1 MLKEQDRRRILLF
14 AVVAALVV
22 GVDQL
27 SKVWIR
33 ANPPDIELLPGF
45 LNLVYVENYGS
56 AFGLFRNQ
64 DFLLVLTPIATLAII
79 LLFLHYLPFVT
90 TPGVWSVGLILGGAV
105 GNLVDRVRFGNVT
118 DFVDI
123 RLWGNFHWPAFNLAD
138 SAITI
143 GIFVLVCSLYRSG
156 LLRKAYGHAGDSRS

>member
-1 MLKEQDRRRILLF
+1 MLKEQNRRKTLLF

-22 GVDQL
+22 AVDQL

-33 ANPPDIELLPGF
+33 ANSPDIELLPGF

-64 DFLLVLTPIATLAII
+64 DFLLVLAAIASLSII

-105 GNLVDRVRFGNVT
+105 GNLVDRLRFGHVT
-118 DFVDI
+118 DFIDI
-123 RLWGNFHWPAFNLAD
+123 QLWGNFHWPAFNLAD

-143 GIFVLVCSLYRSG
+143 GIFALVCSLYRSG
-156 LLRKAYGHAGDSRS
+156 LLNKAYGHTGENRS